1 MKTTIILSI
10 LLIFMSLTSFAKK
23 DINAWKNEKNL
34 EQQYKVF
41 KENLNYWNKNYFLDE
56 RQLDQF
62 YTALSDSVKA
72 LENVISGKAKTI
84 NSLQNELNS
93 TNKMLSD
100 TKTELDY
107 NIKNRNAIEV
117 FGIKTDKGIYTFF
130 VSMLII
136 ALLVLL
142 GIVFML
148 YKRSN
153 NVTARVKKDYN
164 DLKNEFEIHKKDSLE
179 RYTKIN
185 MELHHTRM
193 ELNKR

>member
-1 MKTTIILSI
+1 MKRFIILSI
-10 LLIFMSLTSFAKK
+10 LLISISLTSFAKK
-23 DINAWKNEKNL
+23 DINAWKNEKSI

-41 KENLNYWNKNYFLDE
+41 KENLNFWNKNYFLDE
-56 RQLDQF
+56 KQLDQF
-62 YTALSDSVKA
+62 YTALSDSVNA

-84 NSLQNELNS
+84 SSLQNELNS
-93 TNKMLSD
+93 TNKMLDD

-136 ALLVLL
+136 ALLIVL
-142 GIVFML
+142 GVVFLL

-153 NVTARVKKDYN
+153 NVTVRVKKDYN

-193 ELNKR
+193 ELNRK